1 MESHGIIQ
9 MYLILLKKSI
19 QMPEN
24 GKDLENSLSR
34 ATEVLHDKSK
44 WEKKDFLTTTEIIL
58 NEEVTPFCTGINR
71 EEWLS

>member
-1 MESHGIIQ
+1 
-9 MYLILLKKSI
+9 
-19 QMPEN
+19 MPEDS
-24 GKDLENSLSR
+24 KDLENSLSR